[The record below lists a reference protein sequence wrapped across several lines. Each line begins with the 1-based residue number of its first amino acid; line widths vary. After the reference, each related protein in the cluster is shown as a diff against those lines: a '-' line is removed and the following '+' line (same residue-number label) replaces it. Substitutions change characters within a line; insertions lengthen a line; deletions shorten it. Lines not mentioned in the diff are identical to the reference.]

1 MREFWVRIVSL
12 VAVIGILVGYNQ
24 VLEVRAK
31 NEELVELQN
40 YIANKEYLEEEE
52 TSEENSAFADGSY
65 QGEAEGFGGPV
76 TVEVTIKNGAI
87 ESIEVI
93 SAEFED
99 EAYLSMAKQVITEMV
114 STQST
119 EVDVVSGATF
129 SSNAIIN
136 ATIEAIEKAA
146 K

>member
-1 MREFWVRIVSL
+1 MREFWVRTVSL
-12 VAVIGILVGYNQ
+12 VAIIGILLCYNQ

-40 YIANKEYLEEEE
+40 SIANQENMNEEES
-52 TSEENSAFADGSY
+52 SEGSSAFADGSY

-76 TVEVTIKNGAI
+76 IVEVTIENGAI
-87 ESIEVI
+87 ESIEVV

-114 STQST
+114 NTQST

-136 ATIEAIEKAA
+136 ATVEAIEKAA